1 MSDICCFYILFKRY
15 ARQQVPF
22 FLKIQGT
29 IALQEKKNVFDFRIR
44 LQFSRKYVFRESQR
58 MTQFSLIDTYIQGLE
73 RREHLQTTRDGS
85 LYQCRQKLI
94 NMQTSSNSQ
103 VKFLFLLK

>member
-1 MSDICCFYILFKRY
+1 M
-15 ARQQVPF
+15 
-22 FLKIQGT
+22 
-29 IALQEKKNVFDFRIR
+29 QEKKNVFDFRVEV
-44 LQFSRKYVFRESQR
+44 QFSRKYVFRESQR

-85 LYQCRQKLI
+85 LYQRRQKLI
-94 NMQTSSNSQ
+94 NMQTTSSNSE

>member
-1 MSDICCFYILFKRY
+1 MVCQTAIS
-15 ARQQVPF
+15 F

-29 IALQEKKNVFDFRIR
+29 IALQERKNVFDFRIR
-44 LQFSRKYVFRESQR
+44 VQFSRKYFFRESQR

-85 LYQCRQKLI
+85 LYQRRQKLI
-94 NMQTSSNSQ
+94 NMQTASSNSE